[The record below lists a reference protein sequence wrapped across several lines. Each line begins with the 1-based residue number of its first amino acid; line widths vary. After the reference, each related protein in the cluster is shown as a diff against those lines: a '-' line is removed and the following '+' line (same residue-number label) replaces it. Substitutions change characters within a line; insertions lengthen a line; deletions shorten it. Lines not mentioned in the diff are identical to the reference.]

1 MSYFSIWTPP
11 RSPGA
16 GVCFFGLVAAH
27 WRHPVSDYPLD
38 GDAANDIIGATAALH
53 QTAHYR
59 DGDVVIDVFE
69 NATPTSVA
77 AHTGVPGAGQ

>member
-1 MSYFSIWTPP
+1 M
-11 RSPGA
+11 PGTT
-16 GVCFFGLVAAH
+16 LLAAH

-38 GDAANDIIGATAALH
+38 GDAANDIIGSTPALH
-53 QTAHYR
+53 QTAHYQ

-77 AHTGVPGAGQ
+77 AHTGVPGAHP